1 MAVLKAKLLLS
12 KELKDKWDAAKLRDD
27 EDAAG
32 GVAETTPGVADAIPA
47 ETQPEVE
54 APSTAK
60 LPDDEDA
67 AGGASDVEAAQGAFM
82 AALKPALSVKKK
94 KEGHHQSG
102 EDPGSRSPGPHKG
115 GNRPRG
121 RRIVARHGP
130 VAPTHASCMVQ
141 RKKYEEKAGP
151 PERCGRLEGHHGTQS
166 RPRRFQAR
174 TLA

>member
-94 KEGHHQSG
+94 RRPPPKRGGSWKSQ
-102 EDPGSRSPGPHKG
+102 PGTAQRRQPP
-115 GNRPRG
+115 PR
-121 RRIVARHGP
+121 
-130 VAPTHASCMVQ
+130 
-141 RKKYEEKAGP
+141 
-151 PERCGRLEGHHGTQS
+151 
-166 RPRRFQAR
+166 
-174 TLA
+174 